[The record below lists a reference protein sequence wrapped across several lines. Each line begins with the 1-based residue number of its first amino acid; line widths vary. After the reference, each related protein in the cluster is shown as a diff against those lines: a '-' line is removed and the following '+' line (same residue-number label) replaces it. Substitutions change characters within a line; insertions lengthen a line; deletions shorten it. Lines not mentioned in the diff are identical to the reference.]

1 MQKGGVRSRKDSWQ
15 QCISWVNIREWKSSH
30 FDMAFIKGK
39 GVEAMKLNK
48 ILALSL
54 VVCLVP
60 GIFAFGAGNKESGFT
75 IGFSNSYGGNT
86 YRQTMEA
93 LFKKLAD
100 QMVADGTLA
109 SYKMLQSNNNLATQV
124 AQIESLILE
133 GVDAIIIDPGSG
145 SGLNGAIEK
154 ADKAGIPVI
163 IVNDGPVTT
172 DKCYQIN
179 WDTID
184 MAQNAIDNLA
194 ELLDENGDIIEIRG
208 LAGVAFDE
216 TFHNAVVEALKDYPD
231 INVVGE
237 VYGEWTVSVSQTQ
250 IASILPGLKNVDG
263 IIGQGGDAYG
273 ALQAFKAAGREIPIV
288 IGGNRGNFL
297 AWWAEEKA
305 KNGYTTFSWA
315 ANPWSAAS
323 GLYVA
328 IDVLKGVS
336 VPKEMIMPALDI
348 TQDMVDDF
356 ANLAP
361 DAVAAKEYDHDW
373 IVKTYYQQ

>member
-1 MQKGGVRSRKDSWQ
+1 
-15 QCISWVNIREWKSSH
+15 
-30 FDMAFIKGK
+30 
-39 GVEAMKLNK
+39 
-48 ILALSL
+48 
-54 VVCLVP
+54 
-60 GIFAFGAGNKESGFT
+60 
-75 IGFSNSYGGNT
+75 
-86 YRQTMEA
+86 MEA

-133 GVDAIIIDPGSG
+133 GVDAIIVDPGSG

-154 ADKAGIPVI
+154 SDAAGIPVV

-179 WDTID
+179 WDTAA
-184 MAQNAIDNLA
+184 MAKNAVDNLA
-194 ELLDENGDIIEIRG
+194 RVLGGKGDIIEIRG
-208 LAGVAFDE
+208 LAGVSFDE
-216 TFHNAVVEALKDYPD
+216 HFHNGVLEALKAYPD
-231 INVVGE
+231 ITIVGE
-237 VYGEWTVSVSQTQ
+237 VYGEWTESVAQQQ
-250 IASILPGLKNVDG
+250 ITSILPGLKNVDG
-263 IIGQGGDAYG
+263 VIGQGGDAYG
-273 ALQAFKAAGREIPIV
+273 AMQAFKAAGREIPVI

-297 AWWAEEKA
+297 TWWSEEKA
-305 KNGYTTFSWA
+305 KNGYETFSWA
-315 ANPWSAAS
+315 ANPWSASS

-328 IDVLKGVS
+328 IDLLKGVS
-336 VPKEMIMPALDI
+336 VPKEMIMPALSI

-361 DAVAAKEYDHDW
+361 DEVAAKEYNHDW

>member
-1 MQKGGVRSRKDSWQ
+1 
-15 QCISWVNIREWKSSH
+15 
-30 FDMAFIKGK
+30 
-39 GVEAMKLNK
+39 MKVKK
-48 ILALSL
+48 IVVLSI
-54 VVCLVP
+54 VVSLVP
-60 GIFAFGAGNKESGFT
+60 GMFAFGAGNKESGFT
-75 IGFSNSYGGNT
+75 IGFSNSYAGNT

-179 WDTID
+179 WDTAA
-184 MAQNAIDNLA
+184 MAKTALDHLA
-194 ELLDENGDIIEIRG
+194 EILDEKGDIIEIRG
-208 LAGVAFDE
+208 LAGVAYDE
-216 TFHNAVVEALKDYPD
+216 HFHNGVLEALEAYPD
-231 INVVGE
+231 IKIIAS
-237 VYGEWTVSVSQTQ
+237 VYGEWTESVAQMQVT
-250 IASILPGLKNVDG
+250 SILPGLKKVDG
-263 IIGQGGDAYG
+263 VLGQGGDEYG
-273 ALQAFKAAGREIPIV
+273 ALQAFKAAGRDIPVI

-297 AWWAEEKA
+297 TWWSEEKA
-305 KNGYTTFSWA
+305 KNGYKSFSWA

-336 VPKEMIMPALDI
+336 VPKEMIMPSLNI

-361 DAVAAKEYDHDW
+361 DEVAAKEYDHDW
-373 IVKTYYQQ
+373 IVKTYYKQ